1 MKKLIII
8 IIVCFVG
15 LISASVIYKAT
26 QDPIIEKEIIEKDM
40 TIDYSS
46 SINFEDD
53 LNNKKDVNGKV
64 VKLLVKDIIEEE
76 SKLVAGKD
84 LILTNDK
91 SKEIKIGDYIFIKI
105 TTQPIKEN
113 NKWHIS
119 YNFIDKKESNLKLE
133 STEEDKNEDKEEEK
147 EIIMLVLP
155 SEYIGKDYKEIES
168 EMKKLGFTNIKLE
181 NKETTDSKNK
191 NNTIADFTI
200 DGKSYERNTRFKA
213 SDEVKIV
220 YWVLKEETKKE
231 SLYYSTNT
239 VDTVKNGNAGK
250 YAYKLDGKNYDTYY
264 IIDFDEKKVY
274 YFLEGEDNNWCD
286 KLNIKSGD
294 LKTSVIFTYSDGSD
308 KWEEK
313 FKFDGSNTEKGI
325 WISGRNQQFDGFK
338 ATNLNNALELRN
350 NKTIKQK

>member
-15 LISASVIYKAT
+15 LISASVIYKEI
-26 QDPIIEKEIIEKDM
+26 QDPIIETEIIEKDM
-40 TIDYSS
+40 TVDYSS
-46 SINFEDD
+46 SIIFEED
-53 LNNKKDVNGKV
+53 LNNNKDVNGKI
-64 VKLLVKDIIEEE
+64 VKLLVKDIIEED

-84 LILTNDK
+84 LILDNDK

-105 TTQPIKEN
+105 TSQPVKEN
-113 NKWHIS
+113 DKWLIS
-119 YNFIDKKESNLKLE
+119 YNFIEKKESNLKLE
-133 STEEDKNEDKEEEK
+133 STEEDKTEVKEEK

-168 EMKKLGFTNIKLE
+168 EMKDLGFTNIKLE
-181 NKETTDSKNK
+181 KKETTDSKNK
-191 NNTIADFTI
+191 NNTIAEFSI
-200 DGKSYERNTRFKA
+200 AGKSYERNTKFKA
-213 SDEVKIV
+213 SDEVKII
-220 YWVLKEETKKE
+220 YWILKEEPKKE

-239 VDTVKNGNAGK
+239 IDTVKNGNTGK

-294 LKTSVIFTYSDGSD
+294 LKTNVIFTYTDGSD

-313 FKFDGSNTEKGI
+313 FKFDSGNPEKGI
-325 WISGRNQQFDGFK
+325 WISGRNQQFDGFE
-338 ATNLNNALELRN
+338 ATNLNSALSLRDKKN
-350 NKTIKQK
+350 IKQR